1 MPPLAAIPVALGTTW
16 ATIGGVTAAVGTLAG
31 LGLSMYSSVKSGEQ
45 QKAAYEAQAEGA
57 RYNQSVA
64 EANALGTEQA
74 GAFAEQQARLKALR
88 LQGTQ
93 AVGFA
98 KTGVLLEGSPLDV
111 MAETAALEEQDILA
125 TRYNYGVQAA
135 RYRSQAGFYG
145 YEAQRQDNISGYPVQ
160 AGILKAGTSLLTT
173 GAALAKGLGG
183 LGYPAG
189 KYGPGGYGTEAE
201 GY

>member
-1 MPPLAAIPVALGTTW
+1 
-16 ATIGGVTAAVGTLAG
+16 
-31 LGLSMYSSVKSGEQ
+31 MYSSIKSGEQ
-45 QKAAYEAQAEGA
+45 QKEAYEGQAAGA

-64 EANALGTEQA
+64 EANAQATEQA

-145 YEAQRQDNISGYPVQ
+145 FEAQRQDSISGYPVQ
-160 AGILKAGTSLLTT
+160 AGYLKAGTSLLTT
-173 GAALAKGLGG
+173 GAGLAKTWGDYYKPAPEKTGLID
-183 LGYPAG
+183 
-189 KYGPGGYGTEAE
+189 YGTE
-201 GY
+201 GL